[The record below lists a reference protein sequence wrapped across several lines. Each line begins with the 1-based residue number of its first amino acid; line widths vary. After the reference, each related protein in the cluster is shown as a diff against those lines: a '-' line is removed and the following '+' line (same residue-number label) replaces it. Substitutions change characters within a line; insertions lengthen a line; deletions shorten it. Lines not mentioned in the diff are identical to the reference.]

1 MARAIIDE
9 KNLEAARKQ
18 LASIGIILYNKKH
31 RKGGYVCRAN
41 KALRESMDRMYAL
54 RELPEQDILICGK
67 L

>member
-1 MARAIIDE
+1 MARVIIDE
-9 KNLEAARKQ
+9 KNFESAREQ

-41 KALRESMDRMYAL
+41 KALRESMARMFAL
-54 RELPEQDILICGK
+54 RELPEQDIFISGK